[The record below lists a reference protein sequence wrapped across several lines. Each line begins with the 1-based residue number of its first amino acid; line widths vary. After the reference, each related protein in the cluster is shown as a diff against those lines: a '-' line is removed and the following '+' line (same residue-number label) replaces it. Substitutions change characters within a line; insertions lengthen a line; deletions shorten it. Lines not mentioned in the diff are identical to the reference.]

1 MHNPAAFSLEGKTA
15 VVTGASRGIGA
26 AIASGLQ
33 ASGAKVFGLSRS
45 GTAPA
50 QVTAVKC
57 DLADDAAIGSVFD
70 HLAKTGERLDVLVN
84 AAGISL
90 PASATMS
97 ELQRFRD
104 TLAVDLSGVYATILA
119 AYPLLK
125 QAGGGSII
133 NVTSIN
139 SVRGFP
145 GNPGYVAAKAGLA
158 GLTRALAADYARDGI
173 RVNALAPGYVATE
186 MTATSFADPAM
197 HEDRRRHTM
206 LGRWGNPDD
215 LAGAAV
221 FLASSASAYV
231 TGQELFVDGGWT
243 AKGLAISEGTSRDD
257 IRTHRLHAGTAVGA
271 WSTARSRRSR
281 GTNGV
286 RNFPRASA
294 LGLTR
299 IEWTIDQDRCA
310 KTRST
315 PPPDSRKS
323 RTVAPPRA
331 RSRQA

>member
-1 MHNPAAFSLEGKTA
+1 MHSPPDFSLAGKTA
-15 VVTGASRGIGA
+15 IVTGASRGIGA

-50 QVTAVKC
+50 NVTAVTC
-57 DLADDAAIGSVFD
+57 DLADDAAIRSAFD
-70 HLAKTGERLDVLVN
+70 QLARERLDVLVN

-90 PASATMS
+90 PASAART

-125 QAGGGSII
+125 RAGGGSIV

-186 MTATSFADPAM
+186 MTATSFADPVM
-197 HEDRRRHTM
+197 HEDRRRHTL

-243 AKGLAISEGTSRDD
+243 AKGLAISEGDK
-257 IRTHRLHAGTAVGA
+257 
-271 WSTARSRRSR
+271 
-281 GTNGV
+281 
-286 RNFPRASA
+286 P
-294 LGLTR
+294 
-299 IEWTIDQDRCA
+299 
-310 KTRST
+310 
-315 PPPDSRKS
+315 
-323 RTVAPPRA
+323 
-331 RSRQA
+331 

>member
-1 MHNPAAFSLEGKTA
+1 MRNPAPFSLEGKTA

-33 ASGAKVFGLSRS
+33 ASGAKVFGISRT
-45 GTAPA
+45 GTAPSR
-50 QVTAVKC
+50 VTAVKC
-57 DLADDAAIGSVFD
+57 DLADDGAIQSAFD
-70 HLAKTGERLDVLVN
+70 NLSSIGERPDILVN
-84 AAGISL
+84 AAGVSL
-90 PASATMS
+90 PASGTPG
-97 ELQRFRD
+97 ELQRFRE
-104 TLAVDLSGVYATILA
+104 TLAIDLSGVYATIL

-133 NVTSIN
+133 NITSIN

-158 GLTRALAADYARDGI
+158 GLTRALAADYACDGI

-221 FLASSASAYV
+221 FLASAASAYV

-243 AKGLAISEGTSRDD
+243 TKGLAISSDD
-257 IRTHRLHAGTAVGA
+257 K
-271 WSTARSRRSR
+271 
-281 GTNGV
+281 
-286 RNFPRASA
+286 P
-294 LGLTR
+294 
-299 IEWTIDQDRCA
+299 
-310 KTRST
+310 
-315 PPPDSRKS
+315 
-323 RTVAPPRA
+323 
-331 RSRQA
+331 

>member
-1 MHNPAAFSLEGKTA
+1 MHSPAAFSLEGKTA

-33 ASGAKVFGLSRS
+33 ASGAKVFGLSRT
-45 GTAPA
+45 GTAPSHI
-50 QVTAVKC
+50 TALTC
-57 DLADDAAIGSVFD
+57 DLADDAAIQSVFD
-70 HLAKTGERLDVLVN
+70 NLAKAGERLDILVN

-90 PASATMS
+90 PASATN
-97 ELQRFRD
+97 EIQRFRD

-125 QAGGGSII
+125 QTGGGSII

-186 MTATSFADPAM
+186 MTAKSFADPDM

-221 FLASSASAYV
+221 FLASSASAYM

-243 AKGLAISEGTSRDD
+243 TKGLAISEGDK
-257 IRTHRLHAGTAVGA
+257 
-271 WSTARSRRSR
+271 
-281 GTNGV
+281 
-286 RNFPRASA
+286 P
-294 LGLTR
+294 
-299 IEWTIDQDRCA
+299 
-310 KTRST
+310 
-315 PPPDSRKS
+315 
-323 RTVAPPRA
+323 
-331 RSRQA
+331 

>member
-1 MHNPAAFSLEGKTA
+1 MHNPPDFSLAGKTA

-50 QVTAVKC
+50 NVTAITC
-57 DLADDAAIGSVFD
+57 DLADDDAIRSVFD
-70 HLAKTGERLDVLVN
+70 QVAKARLDVLVN

-90 PASATMS
+90 PTSAAKS

-125 QAGGGSII
+125 KSGGGSII

-186 MTATSFADPAM
+186 MTATSFANPAM

-215 LAGAAV
+215 LAGAAI

-243 AKGLAISEGTSRDD
+243 AKGLAISEGNR
-257 IRTHRLHAGTAVGA
+257 
-271 WSTARSRRSR
+271 
-281 GTNGV
+281 
-286 RNFPRASA
+286 P
-294 LGLTR
+294 
-299 IEWTIDQDRCA
+299 
-310 KTRST
+310 
-315 PPPDSRKS
+315 
-323 RTVAPPRA
+323 
-331 RSRQA
+331 

>member
-1 MHNPAAFSLEGKTA
+1 MHSPPDFSLAGKTA

-33 ASGAKVFGLSRS
+33 ASGANVFGLSRS

-50 QVTAVKC
+50 DVTAITC
-57 DLADDAAIGSVFD
+57 DLADDVAIQATFD
-70 HLAKTGERLDVLVN
+70 HLVKGRLDILVN

-90 PASATMS
+90 PVSVAKS

-125 QAGGGSII
+125 KSGGGSII

-173 RVNALAPGYVATE
+173 RVNALAPGYVATG
-186 MTATSFADPAM
+186 MTATSFADPVL

-221 FLASSASAYV
+221 FLASSASAYM

-243 AKGLAISEGTSRDD
+243 AKGLAISEG
-257 IRTHRLHAGTAVGA
+257 GK
-271 WSTARSRRSR
+271 
-281 GTNGV
+281 
-286 RNFPRASA
+286 P
-294 LGLTR
+294 
-299 IEWTIDQDRCA
+299 
-310 KTRST
+310 
-315 PPPDSRKS
+315 
-323 RTVAPPRA
+323 
-331 RSRQA
+331 

>member
-1 MHNPAAFSLEGKTA
+1 MHSPRAFSLEGRIA
-15 VVTGASRGIGA
+15 VVAGASRGIGA

-33 ASGAKVFGLSRS
+33 ASGAKVLGISRT

-50 QVTAVKC
+50 SIAAVQC
-57 DLADDAAIGSVFD
+57 DLVDDAAIQSVFD
-70 HLAKTGERLDVLVN
+70 NLAMAEGRLDILVN

-90 PASATMS
+90 PASGAN

-125 QAGGGSII
+125 KAGGGSII

-145 GNPGYVAAKAGLA
+145 GNPGYVAAKSGLA
-158 GLTRALAADYARDGI
+158 GLTRALAADYAHDGI

-186 MTATSFADPAM
+186 MTAKSFADPTM

-243 AKGLAISEGTSRDD
+243 AKGLAISSDD
-257 IRTHRLHAGTAVGA
+257 K
-271 WSTARSRRSR
+271 
-281 GTNGV
+281 
-286 RNFPRASA
+286 P
-294 LGLTR
+294 
-299 IEWTIDQDRCA
+299 
-310 KTRST
+310 
-315 PPPDSRKS
+315 
-323 RTVAPPRA
+323 
-331 RSRQA
+331 